1 DISENAASGVRRA
14 SVHTSD
20 GQTSNDRDLQ
30 IDGCQ
35 SPADGEPPL
44 FQSLQQLRRGY
55 RVDLYSKFFSQG
67 PEPGT
72 ILFTPVADGT
82 VQQLDMVSQAGP
94 GRSIVTSGPA
104 TSAKVA
110 QVRGT
115 SFDVVDRGFWLNFQR
130 FGLTTG
136 GALNFTANTNL
147 EDFARSLPVP
157 ASGNGP
163 LGQTSFGTAGAV
175 EFDLGSLKAALQ
187 QSNLTS
193 SAVRATFR
201 LTPISSLN

>member
-1 DISENAASGVRRA
+1 THDVAVPNVNFTIQGSGLANVDTILFRFAADGSIDNDISVRACSVVASDSQVTAKIDISENAASVVRRA
-14 SVHTSD
+14 SVHPSD

-94 GRSIVTSGPA
+94 GRSIVT
-104 TSAKVA
+104 
-110 QVRGT
+110 
-115 SFDVVDRGFWLNFQR
+115 
-130 FGLTTG
+130 
-136 GALNFTANTNL
+136 
-147 EDFARSLPVP
+147 
-157 ASGNGP
+157 
-163 LGQTSFGTAGAV
+163 
-175 EFDLGSLKAALQ
+175 
-187 QSNLTS
+187 
-193 SAVRATFR
+193 
-201 LTPISSLN
+201 